1 MKTLGILLLTAS
13 LLSAAETPAEE
24 LRDQATARSKVLE
37 LAGAFANDGYKIR
50 DGYWSGVLE
59 PGKPQILEVN
69 LFAGNAYWVSAAAMA
84 PARKL
89 SVSIFDENGRPM
101 EGEIYQ
107 DGSTAAAGLVA
118 DASGRYFV
126 RLELVEGEKAD
137 FCLVY
142 SYK

>member
-1 MKTLGILLLTAS
+1 MKTLGLLF
-13 LLSAAETPAEE
+13 LSAAILSAQEAPDSRE
-24 LRDQATARSKVLE
+24 RPTARSKVLE
-37 LAGAFANDGYKIR
+37 LAGAFANDGYKVR

-69 LFAGNAYWVSAAAMA
+69 LFAGNAYWFSAAATA

-89 SVSIFDENGRPM
+89 SVTLFDENGRPV
-101 EGEIYQ
+101 EGEIFQ
-107 DGSTAAAGLVA
+107 DGVTAAAGLLP

-126 RLELVEGEKAD
+126 RLELVEGDKAD

>member
-1 MKTLGILLLTAS
+1 MKTLGLLFLS
-13 LLSAAETPAEE
+13 LAVLSAQEAPETRE
-24 LRDQATARSKVLE
+24 RSTARSRALE

-59 PGKPQILEVN
+59 PGKPQILQVN
-69 LFAGNAYWVSAAAMA
+69 LFAGNAYWFSAAALA

-89 SVSIFDENGRPM
+89 SVTLFDENGRPVT
-101 EGEIYQ
+101 GELFQ
-107 DGSTAAAGLVA
+107 DGSTAAAGLLP

>member
-1 MKTLGILLLTAS
+1 MKTLALLFLSIAV
-13 LLSAAETPAEE
+13 LSAQETTDSRE
-24 LRDQATARSKVLE
+24 QSTARSKVLE
-37 LAGAFANDGYKIR
+37 LAGAFANDGYKVR

-69 LFAGNAYWVSAAAMA
+69 LFAGNAYWFSAAALA

-89 SVSIFDENGRPM
+89 SVTLFDENGRPVT
-101 EGEIYQ
+101 GEIFQ
-107 DGSTAAAGLVA
+107 DGSTAAAGLLP

-126 RLELVEGEKAD
+126 RLELVEGDKAD

>member
-1 MKTLGILLLTAS
+1 MKTLGLLFLSIAV
-13 LLSAAETPAEE
+13 LSAQEATDSSERP
-24 LRDQATARSKVLE
+24 TARSKVLE
-37 LAGAFANDGYKIR
+37 LAGAFANDGYKVR

-69 LFAGNAYWVSAAAMA
+69 LFAGNAYWFSAAALA

-89 SVSIFDENGRPM
+89 SVTLFDENGRPVT
-101 EGEIYQ
+101 GEIFQ
-107 DGSTAAAGLVA
+107 DGSTAAAGLLP

-126 RLELVEGEKAD
+126 RLELVEGDKAD

>member
-1 MKTLGILLLTAS
+1 MKTLGILFLTACI
-13 LLSAAETPAEE
+13 LTAQETPDSRE
-24 LRDQATARSKVLE
+24 RTTSRSKVLE

-59 PGKPQILEVN
+59 PGKPQVLEVN
-69 LFAGNAYWVSAAAMA
+69 LFSGNAYWFCAAAVA

-89 SVSIFDENGRPM
+89 SVTLFDENGRPV
-101 EGEIYQ
+101 EGEIFQ
-107 DGSTAAAGLVA
+107 DGSTAAAGLLP

-126 RLELVEGEKAD
+126 RLELVEGDKAD

>member
-1 MKTLGILLLTAS
+1 MKTLGIF
-13 LLSAAETPAEE
+13 LLSAALLSALETPGSRENP
-24 LRDQATARSKVLE
+24 TARSKVLE

-59 PGKPQILEVN
+59 PGKPQILAVN
-69 LFAGNAYWVSAAAMA
+69 LFAGNAYWFSAAALA

-89 SVSIFDENGRPM
+89 SVTLFDEKGRPL
-101 EGEIYQ
+101 EGELFQ
-107 DGSTAAAGLVA
+107 DGSTAAAGLLP
-118 DASGRYFV
+118 DASGRYLV
-126 RLELVEGEKAD
+126 RLELVEGDKAD